1 MDMETLRVRLA
12 SAEVGV
18 RRVAVHDLV
27 RVSAEQPDA
36 FAVLTE
42 HLMRETD
49 GKPALTIIRHL
60 GAAGHQEARPVL
72 WRLYMDPGTPARV
85 AHAAI
90 NAHDDLEWLKR
101 GGAST
106 LESARGKTPSA
117 PHHPHQPQHT
127 RHPHCLPHDTRADA
141 DAKQDQ

>member
-42 HLMRETD
+42 HLTRETD
-49 GKPALTIIRHL
+49 GKAALTIIRHL

-101 GGAST
+101 GRAST
-106 LESARGKTPSA
+106 LESARGNTSA
-117 PHHPHQPQHT
+117 PNDAHQPQHI
-127 RHPHCLPHDTRADA
+127 PPFHDCSCDIRADA
-141 DAKQDQ
+141 DAKETR